1 MNRYISLPGA
11 LYRRWRH
18 YRSIHRELS
27 QFNDRDL
34 LDLGLRRNDIGHVAH
49 AAAVEFVWNFRSRS

>member
-1 MNRYISLPGA
+1 MNRYAYIPRA
-11 LYRRWRH
+11 LYRRWRY

-34 LDLGLRRNDIGHVAH
+34 LDLGIRRNDIGHVAR
-49 AAAVEFVWNFRSRS
+49 AAAVELVWDFISKP